1 MPESEYILFCDESD
15 STGKYFSNFYGGVM
29 VGASQYQRVT
39 DFLNSEKQRL
49 GFYGEVK
56 WSKVTELYRD
66 RYIALIKSFFREVAA
81 GHLRVRIMFTQNA
94 LAAKGLTRE
103 QINSTYFRLYYQF
116 AKHAFGLRHR
126 PVTEGPARLRLYFDE
141 FPETRESVAQF
152 RGFILGLQADP
163 LVRRTGLTIKAED
176 IAEVRS
182 HDHVLAQCL
191 DLVLGSMS
199 FRLNDKHLEK
209 PAGSRKRG
217 KKTIAKEAVYKAIY
231 NEIRAIRS
239 HFNIGIS
246 TGTDNISERW
256 SAPYRHWLFVPAERE
271 YKEGFTKPRNKG
283 GPTQPT

>member
-1 MPESEYILFCDESD
+1 MPESEHILFCDESD

-29 VGASQYQRVT
+29 VGASQYQRIT
-39 DFLNSEKQRL
+39 DFLNNEKQRL

-56 WSKVTELYRD
+56 WSKVSEFYRN
-66 RYIALIKSFFREVAA
+66 RYIALARSFFREVAA

-94 LAAKGLTRE
+94 VAAKGLTRE
-103 QINSTYFRLYYQF
+103 QINSTYFRLYHQF

-126 PVTEGPARLRLYFDE
+126 PLTEGPAKLRLYFDE
-141 FPETRESVAQF
+141 FPETREAVAQF
-152 RGFILGLQADP
+152 RGLILGLQADS

-199 FRLNDKHLEK
+199 FRLNDKHLER
-209 PAGSRKRG
+209 PPGARRRG
-217 KKTIAKEAVYKAIY
+217 KKTIAEEAVYKAIHA
-231 NEIRAIRS
+231 ETRAIRPG
-239 HFNIGIS
+239 FNIGVS
-246 TGTDNISERW
+246 TGTVHLSERW
-256 SAPYRHWLFVPAERE
+256 TLPYRHWLFMPAERE
-271 YKEGFTKPRNKG
+271 YREELTKPRGKR